1 MTLSL
6 AFSLYGAVIL
16 ALAACA
22 GGLGVW
28 NRCLRRALDARV
40 RHFAARD
47 PLTTLPSRLLL
58 TDRLSQAIVAA
69 NRYGGTVGVLAVGVD
84 RFTAINNTFGHDAGD
99 ALLRQAAERLR
110 ESVGALDTVGR
121 FGGDEFTII
130 LADAK
135 DTDRVAT
142 TARRILARF
151 AEPFHAR
158 EHDVYC
164 TASLGIA
171 MHPADGGTAEALLRN
186 AHIAMQRAK
195 DHGRN
200 QFEFFT
206 PEMHAQAVRRLQL
219 ETALRGALERREFT
233 LHYQPVL
240 HVATGRLAGYEALI
254 RWQHPEHGLLPPG
267 EFVPILEQ
275 SGLIVEVGEWVLAT
289 ACGQIRRWCD
299 IGTPARIAVNLSAA
313 QFLRPGLENM
323 VERLVRAHGIAP
335 GLLELELT
343 ESVLMADPAQA
354 ERTLR
359 ELKVLGVG
367 IAIDDFGTGYSGLA
381 YLRRFPVDVIK
392 VDRSFLAECDTRDG
406 AVMTRAIVELGH
418 ALGLR
423 VVAEGVERPRQ
434 LAFLR
439 ELRCDEM
446 QGFLFAAAMPAPEAQ
461 AWSRHHLGGEEERI
475 A

>member
-1 MTLSL
+1 MTISL
-6 AFSLYGAVIL
+6 AFGLYGAVIL

-47 PLTTLPSRLLL
+47 PLTSLPSRLLL

-69 NRYGGTVGVLAVGVD
+69 ARHGGAVGVIFVGID
-84 RFTAINNTFGHDAGD
+84 RFKAINNTFGHDAGD
-99 ALLRQAAERLR
+99 ALLQQAAARLR
-110 ESVGALDTVGR
+110 ECVGTVDTVGR
-121 FGGDEFTII
+121 FGGDEFALI
-130 LADAK
+130 LADGK
-135 DTDRVAT
+135 DADRVASV
-142 TARRILARF
+142 ARRALARF
-151 AEPFHAR
+151 TEPFRAS

-171 MHPADGGTAEALLRN
+171 LHPADGATADELVRN
-186 AHIAMQRAK
+186 AEIAMHRAK

-200 QFEFFT
+200 RFEFFT
-206 PEMHAQAVRRLQL
+206 PEMHVQAVRRMTL
-219 ETALRGALERREFT
+219 ESALRGALERREFVV
-233 LHYQPVL
+233 HYQPVL
-240 HVATGRLAGYEALI
+240 EVGNGRVAGFEALI
-254 RWQHPEHGLLPPG
+254 RWQHPRHGLLLPG
-267 EFVPILEQ
+267 EFIPILED
-275 SGLIVEVGEWVLAT
+275 SGLIADVGEWVLAT
-289 ACGQIRRWCD
+289 ACAQVRRWSD
-299 IGTPARIAVNLSAA
+299 LGLPARVAVNLSAA
-313 QFLRPGLENM
+313 QLHRPGLENV
-323 VERLVRAHGIAP
+323 VERLLRGHGIEA

-359 ELKVLGVG
+359 ALRVLGVG

-381 YLRRFPVDVIK
+381 YLRRFAVDVLK

-406 AVMTRAIVELGH
+406 AVMTRAIIELGH

-423 VVAEGVERPRQ
+423 IVAEGVERPRQ

-439 ELRCDEM
+439 ELGCDEM
-446 QGFLFAAAMPAPEAQ
+446 QGFLFGAAMPAHEAQ
-461 AWSRHHLGGEEERI
+461 AWTQRHTVGE
-475 A
+475 AA

>member
-1 MTLSL
+1 MSL
-6 AFSLYGAVIL
+6 PIAFSLYGAVIL

-28 NRCLRRALDARV
+28 NRCLKRALDARV
-40 RHFAARD
+40 RHHAARD
-47 PLTTLPSRLLL
+47 ALTTLPSRMLL

-69 NRYGGTVGVLAVGVD
+69 SRHGGSVGVMFVGID
-84 RFTAINNTFGHDAGD
+84 RFKAINNTFGHDAGD
-99 ALLRQAAERLR
+99 TLLQQAAARLR
-110 ESVGALDTVGR
+110 ECVAAVDTVGR
-121 FGGDEFTII
+121 FGGDEFALI
-130 LADAK
+130 LSDAQ
-135 DTDRVAT
+135 DADRVASV
-142 TARRILARF
+142 ARRVLARF
-151 AEPFHAR
+151 AEPFRAR
-158 EHDVYC
+158 EHEVYC

-171 MHPADGGTAEALLRN
+171 MHPADGATADALIRN
-186 AHIAMQRAK
+186 ADIALHRAK

-200 QFEFFT
+200 RFEFFT

-219 ETALRGALERREFT
+219 ETALRGALERREFV

-240 HVATGRLAGYEALI
+240 RVAEGQVAGFEALI
-254 RWQHPEHGLLPPG
+254 RWRHPDHGLLPPG

-275 SGLIVEVGEWVLAT
+275 SGLIVEVGEWVLST

-299 IGTPARIAVNLSAA
+299 MGMPARVAVNLSAV
-313 QFLRPGLENM
+313 QFHRPGLEDV

-335 GLLELELT
+335 HLLMLELT
-343 ESVLMADPAQA
+343 ESVLMADPVQA

-359 ELKVLGVG
+359 HLKALGVG

-381 YLRRFPVDVIK
+381 YLRRFPVDVLKI
-392 VDRSFLAECDTRDG
+392 DRSFLAECDMREG

-439 ELRCDEM
+439 ELGCDEM
-446 QGFLFAAAMPAPEAQ
+446 QGFLFGAGMPAHEAH
-461 AWSRHHLGGEEERI
+461 AWWERLVN
-475 A
+475 AP